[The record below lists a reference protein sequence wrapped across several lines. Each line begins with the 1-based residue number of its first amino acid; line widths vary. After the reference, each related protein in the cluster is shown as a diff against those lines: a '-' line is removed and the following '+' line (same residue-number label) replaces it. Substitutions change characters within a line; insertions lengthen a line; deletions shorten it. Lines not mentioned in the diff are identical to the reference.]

1 MTTPSLSLTG
11 LESLAIQSVLEG
23 LNIISPESQ
32 QKLAKIAPSVMRG
45 NRGKEYLHLIRQG
58 QKALQDKKTF
68 KFYQLYEKV
77 KGKPSILQTRQE

>member
-32 QKLAKIAPSVMRG
+32 QKLAKIAPSVMTG
-45 NRGKEYLHLIRQG
+45 NRGKEYLYLIRQG
-58 QKALQDKKTF
+58 QKHYKTR
-68 KFYQLYEKV
+68 
-77 KGKPSILQTRQE
+77 KPSSSTNSTKK